1 MDCDFACTLRV
12 TGTTTSEMNRYGFGL
27 RMGKSGERERDN
39 TGCRVGPTI
48 ISSRARRTAGSG
60 LGAHRRGLSTGER
73 ARWRCGVQVRVWWLS
88 GISTGK
94 WEPSWGPTACARP
107 HLCFRTSEKVVGNGY
122 GHTATRHDEVG
133 VGPWPGHGWLAI
145 Q

>member
-1 MDCDFACTLRV
+1 MSC
-12 TGTTTSEMNRYGFGL
+12 GPN
-27 RMGKSGERERDN
+27 DN
-39 TGCRVGPTI
+39 ILSRASHGRIRVGGPPEGFVHGGKGEMAMR
-48 ISSRARRTAGSG
+48 RA
-60 LGAHRRGLSTGER
+60 GA
-73 ARWRCGVQVRVWWLS
+73 RVWWLS

-94 WEPSWGPTACARP
+94 WELSWGPTACARP

-133 VGPWPGHGWLAI
+133 VGQWPGHGWLGI